1 MTEEYSIEDLENHSG
16 IPTRTLHY
24 YMQLGLLP
32 GPDKRGKYASYSQ
45 EHIDRLDLILI
56 LKEMHLPLA
65 EIGNVLN
72 QLTPYE
78 ISHYRDDQEDLLNKI
93 RSVKPEMEEKEASN
107 KQSSALEYIKGLEQ
121 AHTTRTD
128 ITDNRPQLYQNSS
141 PINFSEPNES
151 LFNKGKTK
159 PDSQIWRRIILQ
171 DGIELNVRDTQ
182 DKEVRY
188 KIERLLSFARSIFEK

>member
-1 MTEEYSIEDLENHSG
+1 MTEEYTIEDLENHSG

-72 QLTPYE
+72 QLTPNE

-93 RSVKPEMEEKEASN
+93 RGVKPEMEGKEPSN

-128 ITDNRPQLYQNSS
+128 ITDNWPQLNQNSS
-141 PINFSEPNES
+141 PINFSQPNEA

-159 PDSQIWRRIILQ
+159 QDHQIWRRIILQ
-171 DGIELNVRDTQ
+171 DGIELNVRDIQ

-188 KIERLLSFARSIFEK
+188 KIERLLSFAQSIFEK